1 MVDTFR
7 SGLLALCLSLMWVGA
22 GGNDAVPAVEDRD
35 VHVERSRHG
44 FSVDLQMHA
53 PVSPSQ
59 AWAVLTDFDH
69 MAAFVPNLKSSRVVE
84 RGENTLKVNQSGT
97 ARYGIITIDFES
109 VRDIR
114 LVPEREIHSHGVG
127 GNVKHMESVMHLE
140 PEADGTR
147 LQYHADVEPDFWLP
161 PLIGPSAVRHET
173 AEQFSAI
180 LQEMARRR

>member
-1 MVDTFR
+1 MVDSFR
-7 SGLLALCLSLMWVGA
+7 SGLFALWLLLAPA
-22 GGNDAVPAVEDRD
+22 GVRSDEAVPAIEDRQ

-53 PVSPSQ
+53 PVSPSL

-69 MAAFVPNLKSSRVVE
+69 MAAFVPNLKSSRIVE
-84 RGENTLKVNQSGT
+84 HGENTLKVNQSGT
-97 ARYGIITIDFES
+97 ARYGIVTIDFES

-114 LVPEREIHSHGVG
+114 LIPEREIRSHGVG
-127 GNVKHMESVMHLE
+127 GNFKHMESTMHLE

-147 LQYHADVEPDFWLP
+147 LQYHADVEPEFWLP
-161 PLIGPSAVRHET
+161 PLIGPAAVRHET

-180 LQEMARRR
+180 LQEMVRRR